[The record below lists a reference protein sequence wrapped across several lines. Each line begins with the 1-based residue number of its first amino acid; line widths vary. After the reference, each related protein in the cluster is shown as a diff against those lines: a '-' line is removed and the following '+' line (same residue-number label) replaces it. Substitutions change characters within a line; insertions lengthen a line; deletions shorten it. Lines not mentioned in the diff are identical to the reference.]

1 GGAALG
7 PVLGGWLLG
16 HFWWGSVF
24 LINVPVIALLIPLA
38 LWLIPESRDPAPGPV
53 DLVSVALS
61 MLAMAPI
68 AYAIKETADNGF
80 SDNAIYAAT
89 LGIASTLVF
98 VRRQLSRPYPMLDV
112 RLFTNK
118 VFSGALVAN
127 LLSIMG
133 LAGFLYFA
141 SQFLQLVMGLDPMVA
156 ALALVPG

>member
-1 GGAALG
+1 
-7 PVLGGWLLG
+7 
-16 HFWWGSVF
+16 
-24 LINVPVIALLIPLA
+24 
-38 LWLIPESRDPAPGPV
+38 
-53 DLVSVALS
+53 
-61 MLAMAPI
+61 
-68 AYAIKETADNGF
+68 DNGF

-89 LGIASTLVF
+89 LGIASTVVF

-156 ALALVPG
+156 ALALVPGLIATIVAGLVAVPLVRHIPPHRLVSGSFVLSAAGYAIAAYVGSVPTTWTIIVAFTVLG